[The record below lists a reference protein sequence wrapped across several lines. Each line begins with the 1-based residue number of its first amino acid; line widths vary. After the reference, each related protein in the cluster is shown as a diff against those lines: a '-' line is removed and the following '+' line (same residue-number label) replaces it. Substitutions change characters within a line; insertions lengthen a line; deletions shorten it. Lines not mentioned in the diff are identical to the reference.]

1 MDTQNFKTKITEH
14 AYVRI
19 SERLEKM
26 TKNNDITVKEE
37 EIIKANLNA
46 TLNYD
51 FKPNKSY
58 GVMLGRFN
66 INPNSKL
73 VTYFHK
79 PRIYYEIYSAD
90 KNDIMLD
97 STGNEIWG
105 VVRNNGLVTAFL
117 RKTIQRQTAH
127 EPRNMGGLGVDIV
140 IDNINTWK
148 PKY

>member
-1 MDTQNFKTKITEH
+1 MNTQNFKTKITEH
-14 AYVRI
+14 AYERI
-19 SERLEKM
+19 TERLESM
-26 TKNNDITVKEE
+26 TKNGDITAKEE

-46 TLNYD
+46 ALNYD
-51 FKPNKSY
+51 FKLNKSY

-66 INPNSKL
+66 INPKSKL
-73 VTYFHK
+73 ITEFHK
-79 PRIYYEIYSAD
+79 SGTYYEIYSAD

-97 STGNEIWG
+97 STGNEFWG

-117 RKTIQRQTAH
+117 RKTVQRRTAN